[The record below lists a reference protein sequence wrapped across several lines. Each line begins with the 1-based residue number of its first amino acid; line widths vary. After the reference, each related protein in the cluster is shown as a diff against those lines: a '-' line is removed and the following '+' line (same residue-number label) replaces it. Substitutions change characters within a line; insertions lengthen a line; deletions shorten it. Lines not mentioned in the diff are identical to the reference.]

1 MRKIRLGIILG
12 LVAVFF
18 CHAIS
23 TRELLS
29 SFFENQKKLKSLKA
43 RLVVEMKRGENYSY
57 MKLEYVSKG
66 KKVFIK
72 ARPPFS
78 FVLVSNGEK
87 AHFYSKQDKT
97 VWLYFP
103 GQYEGELEDPQQ
115 QKQEILEDIPDL
127 EKVADKYLGWKKVS
141 VYEGKPTESN
151 EFVSKFRVWVD
162 PDNNFLYR
170 IESFDLHDD
179 LVSRIDFKKYR
190 LINGVWLNLLTRSWN
205 KTEKEVIESS
215 SEFINL
221 TVNGDVDDQL
231 FDFTIPEG
239 VKIKDLTKKI
249 IEEGKK
255 R

>member
-12 LVAVFF
+12 LMAVFL

-43 RLVVEMKRGENYSY
+43 RLVVEMKRGENYNY
-57 MKLEYVSKG
+57 MKMEYVRKG
-66 KKVFIK
+66 KKVFIR

-78 FVLVSNGEK
+78 FVMVSDGKK
-87 AHFYSKQDKT
+87 AHFYSKRDKT
-97 VWLYFP
+97 VWFYFP
-103 GQYEGELEDPQQ
+103 GQYKGELEDPQQ
-115 QKQEILEDIPDL
+115 KKQELLKDVPDL

-141 VYEGKPTESN
+141 VYEGQPTEVN
-151 EFVSKFRVWVD
+151 EFVSKFRIWVD

-170 IESFDLHDD
+170 IESFDLHGDM
-179 LVSRIDFKKYR
+179 VSRMDFKKYR
-190 LINGVWLNLLTRSWN
+190 LINGVWLNLLTHSWN
-205 KTEKEVIESS
+205 KTEKEVIESF
-215 SEFINL
+215 SEFIDL
-221 TVNGDVDDQL
+221 TVNSEVDDRI

-239 VKIKDLTKKI
+239 VKVKDLTKKI

-255 R
+255 Q

>member
-12 LVAVFF
+12 MATFFF
-18 CHAIS
+18 CQAIT

-29 SFFENQKKLKSLKA
+29 SFFENQQKLKSLKA
-43 RLVVEMKRGENYSY
+43 RLVVEMKRGENYNY
-57 MKLEYVSKG
+57 MKMEYVSKG

-78 FVLVSNGEK
+78 FVLVSDGKK
-87 AHFYSKQDKT
+87 AHFYSKRDKT
-97 VWLYFP
+97 VWLYSP
-103 GQYEGELEDPQQ
+103 GQYKGEVEDPQQ
-115 QKQEILEDIPDL
+115 KKRELLEGVLEL
-127 EKVADKYLGWKKVS
+127 EKVADRYFGWKKAA
-141 VYEGKPTESN
+141 VYEGQPSEAN
-151 EFVSKFRVWVD
+151 DFVSKFRIWVD

-190 LINGVWLNLLTRSWN
+190 LINGVWLNCLTRSWN

-215 SEFINL
+215 SEFIDL
-221 TVNGDVDDQL
+221 TVNGDVDDRV

-239 VKIKDLTKKI
+239 VKVKDLTKKI
-249 IEEGKK
+249 IKEGQKK
-255 R
+255 